1 MAFSNPFPLFKNG
14 VFGPKI
20 RLIPCLFSSRSY
32 PVQYFVQSFLTK
44 FLQKFKKLYRF
55 VQLFSQKRTSSH
67 ARACACART
76 GARAYMCARIVCFN

>member
-1 MAFSNPFPLFKNG
+1 MAFSNPSPLFKNG

-44 FLQKFKKLYRF
+44 FLQRFKKLYRF
-55 VQLFSQKRTSSH
+55 VQLFSQKRTPLT
-67 ARACACART
+67 CACVRVC
-76 GARAYMCARIVCFN
+76 AYGCARVYVREDCVF